1 MSNDMTPTDDEKSVR
16 AVVGA
21 LTTDPEL
28 VGFLRELAPQWGSS
42 VGKTRSFRSTRLMAD
57 PDARCTLRVDSR
69 AAIMLNDA
77 IYNIDGP
84 APSVSLV
91 RDALLNAQIDEGGR
105 RCVIHAGELGTLQVR
120 VEQYVDALGADVAP
134 DSLSLDHRVVSIAKI
149 A

>member
-1 MSNDMTPTDDEKSVR
+1 MSNDATPTDDEKCVR
-16 AVVGA
+16 TVVGA
-21 LTTDPEL
+21 LMTDPEL

-42 VGKTRSFRSTRLMAD
+42 VGKTRSFRSARLMTD

-84 APSVSLV
+84 APSVSFM

-105 RCVIHAGELGTLQVR
+105 RCVIHAPELGTLQVR
-120 VEQYVDALGADVAP
+120 VEQYVDALGAEVAP
-134 DSLSLDHRVVSIAKI
+134 DSQSLDHRVVSIAKI
-149 A
+149 G

>member
-1 MSNDMTPTDDEKSVR
+1 MSNDATPNGDEKSVR
-16 AVVGA
+16 NVVAA

-57 PDARCTLRVDSR
+57 PDARCTLRVDSH

-77 IYNIDGP
+77 LYSVDGP
-84 APSVSLV
+84 GPWVLPV

-105 RCVIHAGELGTLQVR
+105 RCVIHVPELGALQVR
-120 VEQYVDALGADVAP
+120 VEQYVDAMGAEVAP
-134 DSLSLDHRVVSIAKI
+134 DSQSLDHRVVSIAKI
-149 A
+149 G